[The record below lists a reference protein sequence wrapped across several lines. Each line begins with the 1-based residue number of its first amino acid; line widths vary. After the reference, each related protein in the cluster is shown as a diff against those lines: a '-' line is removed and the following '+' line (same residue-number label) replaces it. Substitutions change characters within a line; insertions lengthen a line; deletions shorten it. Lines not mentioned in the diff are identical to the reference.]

1 MESKNSAVD
10 KNLFMEMA
18 ALQDAHWWFVGRGVL
33 VRSLVERECALRGGP
48 ARRLVD
54 VGSGTGSL
62 LASLRPFAEDAVGV
76 ELDET
81 ALGLSRALGL
91 DVRQAPAHEL
101 PFPDQS
107 VDIVT
112 AFDVLEHLDDDLGA
126 AREFRRVLEPD
137 GALLVTV
144 PAYRFL
150 WSQHDVAHGHA
161 RRYTR
166 RTLTEL
172 LRAAGL
178 EIRQS
183 GYFMSLLF
191 PLALVERLTAR
202 FRRPS
207 AQVLA
212 MPPRRLNALLLR
224 ILLAERRRVLAG
236 GFPFGLSV
244 FAIARPVAAR

>member
-1 MESKNSAVD
+1 
-10 KNLFMEMA
+10 MEMA
-18 ALQDAHWWFVGRGVL
+18 KLQHAHWWFVGRGEV
-33 VRSLVERECALRGGP
+33 VRSLVEKECALRGGP
-48 ARRLVD
+48 VRRLVD
-54 VGSGTGSL
+54 VGSGTGAV
-62 LASLRPFAEDAVGV
+62 LASFQGLADETVGI

-81 ALGLSRALGL
+81 ALGMSRELGL
-91 DVRQAPAHEL
+91 DVRQAPADEL

-137 GALLVTV
+137 GTLVVTV
-144 PAYRFL
+144 PAYQFL
-150 WSQHDVAHGHA
+150 WSAHDVAHAHA

-166 RTLTEL
+166 PTLTKM

-183 GYFMSLLF
+183 GYFMTALF
-191 PLALVERLTAR
+191 PLAVVQRLTAR
-202 FRRPS
+202 FRKEPTEI
-207 AQVLA
+207 LT

-224 ILLAERRRVLAG
+224 ILRAERRRVLAG
-236 GFPFGLSV
+236 GFPFGLTV
-244 FAIARPVAAR
+244 FAVAGPAK